1 MTKPKPLYGWWS
13 DQHFRAYPEQV
24 CIYLTPDGKELKVTV
39 VLPSDS
45 DTDPYCWPDARCLGP
60 VTKLVKSCQIKA
72 KPSYYLRKSPPAPV
86 SRVKGPPP
94 HPNWLKQALAKFRK
108 LTGNS
113 Q

>member
-13 DQHFRAYPEQV
+13 DQHFQKHPEQV
-24 CIYLTPDGKELKVTV
+24 CVYLTPDGEKLRVTQ

-45 DTDPYCWPDARCLGP
+45 NPDTYCWPDARCLSP
-60 VTKLVKSCQIKA
+60 VTKVVKSCQIEA
-72 KPSYYLRKSPPAPV
+72 AYLRSSPPTPV
-86 SRVKGPPP
+86 SEVKGPP
-94 HPNWLKQALAKFRK
+94 HPNWLEQALVKFRK